1 MLPFAIL
8 AALLGLLEPY
18 LLISFFVSLG
28 RARIRFRFL
37 NAILIAVLPIRSNIN
52 FFVHISITSTTAP
65 RLGLEGGGGGRDKGA
80 REEEVSVSGK
90 NKSECPAVYKHVC
103 RLLHQGCSEPTSKHC
118 DRVKSIRRQEREK
131 P

>member
-52 FFVHISITSTTAP
+52 FVHISIIPTTALSP
-65 RLGLEGGGGGRDKGA
+65 RSGRWRRGENIDINNNIAGLA
-80 REEEVSVSGK
+80 
-90 NKSECPAVYKHVC
+90 
-103 RLLHQGCSEPTSKHC
+103 GCYTT
-118 DRVKSIRRQEREK
+118 RT
-131 P
+131 